1 MFSTTRTERIEQ
13 EEKKSAARETAEQ
26 EKAESDIIFNATQLK
41 ALKNNVAYQ
50 WLWEQVKNEIQASSE
65 RLFSRVES
73 DLTVDKIVSDR
84 VVGASV
90 SGYIMGLGF
99 TEKKIKSIIEQA
111 DRIIKERE
119 ELKINENEN
128 E

>member
-1 MFSTTRTERIEQ
+1 MFGTTRKERIEQ